1 MVASS
6 LRKENDRYDDIF
18 STTSKKNDRH
28 FKARPQP
35 DFVAQGGSSNK
46 TVTKEE
52 VLSLMSRS
60 SLLQYGRASPTTCNK
75 SLRPSTTIKSKSG
88 QRDPPPPLQD
98 PTTQSSTY
106 KRSDS
111 SQKKSE
117 RIKKLIQRSR
127 RARIISTLAETG
139 ATNIGKST
147 AKVNVI
153 DLTDVGTSKVERHGA
168 DIKHEQ
174 GSQAKSRKLNLNSN
188 VVEAEEDQD
197 KSQNIKRSKR
207 KIVAAAA
214 AVGIVGVCVGSALVL
229 SDDKRKETT
238 KAAMKLCLK
247 EGKEV
252 AKLCLK
258 EGKEVAKVY
267 LKEGKKSIN
276 QLICEATTMM
286 MKVQSSP
293 KTFIMASSS

>member
-1 MVASS
+1 
-6 LRKENDRYDDIF
+6 
-18 STTSKKNDRH
+18 
-28 FKARPQP
+28 
-35 DFVAQGGSSNK
+35 
-46 TVTKEE
+46 
-52 VLSLMSRS
+52 MSRS

-88 QRDPPPPLQD
+88 QRDPPPPPQD

-106 KRSDS
+106 RRSDS

-153 DLTDVGTSKVERHGA
+153 DLTDIGTSKVERHGA

-214 AVGIVGVCVGSALVL
+214 AVGIVGICVGSALVL

-247 EGKEV
+247 EGKEA

-258 EGKEVAKVY
+258 EGKEIPKVCFKEGKEAGKVC